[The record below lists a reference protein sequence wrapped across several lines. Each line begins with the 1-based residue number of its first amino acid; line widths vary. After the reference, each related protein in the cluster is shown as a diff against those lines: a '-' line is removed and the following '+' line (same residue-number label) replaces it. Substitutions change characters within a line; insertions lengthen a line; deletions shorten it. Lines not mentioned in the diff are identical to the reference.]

1 MLEQAIQQEMTTYLQ
16 AEQERIYR
24 LAYSYT
30 QDEQDALDVVQTA
43 MVKALSARDLREP
56 RYLKTWVYRIVV
68 NTAVDLLRQRKRL
81 VLSDDMTSL
90 EGQSPPPDGERWDV
104 HEALEKLPSD
114 LKALVVLRYF
124 QELSLQ
130 EVADVLGMNLN
141 TVKTKLYR
149 ALRLLRVEVED
160 DHA

>member
-1 MLEQAIQQEMTTYLQ
+1 MLEQAFHQEMATYLQ
-16 AEQERIYR
+16 AEQDKIYR

-30 QDEQDALDVVQTA
+30 RNEQDALDVVQNA
-43 MVKALSARDLREP
+43 MIKALAARNLREP
-56 RYLKTWVYRIVV
+56 RYLKTWVYRVVV
-68 NTAVDLLRQRKRL
+68 NAAIDYLRERNRL
-81 VLSDDMTSL
+81 VLSDDWPDV
-90 EGQSPPPDGERWDV
+90 EEADPPPEEADCDV
-104 HEALEKLPSD
+104 HEALDRLPAD
-114 LKALVVLRYF
+114 LKALVILRYF